1 MVNLTKGVS
10 MDNAF
15 GVILAILILIVGL
28 MIVGLV
34 IAFPVMWLW
43 NYAVVA
49 VFGLPAI
56 NWGQAWALM
65 VLSGI
70 LFKNT
75 ASKS

>member
-1 MVNLTKGVS
+1 
-10 MDNAF
+10 MDNAL

-34 IAFPVMWLW
+34 IAFPVLWLW